1 MIRNLSN
8 AKRTGFTLIELLVVI
23 AIIAIL
29 AAILFPVFAQ
39 AREKARAITCVS
51 NLKQIGLATLM
62 YTEDYDECFP
72 YAQGN
77 DQPARPTVADLV
89 DPYIKAGQLNN
100 NNLGGNA
107 WPETSVWVCPDGKT
121 WDFGGDHDGFFF
133 YAYNFLYLTDV
144 DSSNNFVPNW
154 GGDPTTQWGIWSWNA
169 PGRSQ
174 AALGHPTDTVM
185 WVDAGH
191 SDGPNAGPGCGA
203 YGGNC
208 DTWVTLM
215 SPVARLYN
223 GPTDWLSVADPR
235 HSQFANIA
243 WCDGHVKS
251 MRFEAFYGRW
261 QGTNFYT
268 TQTPPD
274 RYFQLTLPNQ

>member
-1 MIRNLSN
+1 MLR
-8 AKRTGFTLIELLVVI
+8 ARKAFTLIELLVVI

-62 YTEDYDECFP
+62 YIQDYDETFP

-77 DQPARPTVADLV
+77 DQAARPTVANLV
-89 DPYIKAGQLNN
+89 DPYIKAGQLNVN
-100 NNLGGNA
+100 DLGGNA

-121 WDFGGDHDGFFF
+121 WDIGGDHDGFFD

-144 DSSNNFVPNW
+144 NAANNFVPNW
-154 GGDPTTQWGIWSWNA
+154 TNNQADWGIWAWNQ
-169 PGRSQ
+169 PGRS
-174 AALGHPTDTVM
+174 LGAVDHPSATVM
-185 WVDAGH
+185 WTDAGH

-215 SPVARLYN
+215 TPLALVNN
-223 GPTDWLSVADPR
+223 GPTDWLSVPDPR
-235 HSQFANIA
+235 HSQQANIA

-251 MRFEAFYGRW
+251 MRLEAFFGRW
-261 QGTNFYT
+261 DGTKFT
-268 TQTPPD
+268 ATQTPPD
-274 RYFQLTLPNQ
+274 KYFQLTLPNQ

>member
-1 MIRNLSN
+1 MSTHPNKGRHS
-8 AKRTGFTLIELLVVI
+8 GFTLIELLVVI

-51 NLKQIGLATLM
+51 NQKQLGLATLM
-62 YTEDYDECFP
+62 YTQDYDECFP
-72 YAQGN
+72 FAQGGN
-77 DQPARPTVADLV
+77 IDGQSGMTTADLI
-89 DPYIKAGQLNN
+89 DPYIKAGNLNN
-100 NNLGGNA
+100 NSAGGNA

-121 WDFGGDHDGFFF
+121 YDHGGDPDGYFD

-144 DSSNNFVPNW
+144 NAANNFVPTW
-154 GGDPTTQWGIWSWNA
+154 DTPADYGIWAWSQ
-169 PGRSQ
+169 PGRSLG
-174 AALGHPTDTVM
+174 ALGHPSDTVM

-191 SDGPNAGPGCGA
+191 SDGPNAKPGCGA

-215 SPVARLYN
+215 TPLALLYN
-223 GPTDWLSVADPR
+223 GPTDWLSAADAR
-235 HSQFANIA
+235 HSQMANIA
-243 WCDGHVKS
+243 WCDGHVKA
-251 MRFEAFYGRW
+251 MRLEAFYGQW
-261 QGTNFYT
+261 NGTTFVA

-274 RYFQLTLPNQ
+274 KYFQLN